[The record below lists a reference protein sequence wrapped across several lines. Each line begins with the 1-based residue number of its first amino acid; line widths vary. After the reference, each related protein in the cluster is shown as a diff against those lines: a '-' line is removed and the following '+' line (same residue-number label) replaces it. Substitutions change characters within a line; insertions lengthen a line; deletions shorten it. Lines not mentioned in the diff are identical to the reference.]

1 MLVEDDSMVRGWVRL
16 ALEGSEFRIVG
27 EAPTVAVALELV
39 ERRRPDVLLVDY
51 HLPDGVGIELVR
63 ELRTRGV
70 PTPAVVMTANMQS
83 GFNERAR
90 EAGAQATVLKTGS
103 ADDLIV
109 ALRIAAEGG
118 SSFDLRHPRRQAGR
132 AALSPRERDSLRL
145 VAGGSTNKEVAA
157 ELGVSEE
164 TVKTLLGRAFA
175 KLGARKRAEAVAEA
189 QRLGL
194 L

>member
-39 ERRRPDVLLVDY
+39 ERRRPDVLL
-51 HLPDGVGIELVR
+51 DGVGIELVR

-109 ALRIAAEGG
+109 ALRVAAEGG

-175 KLGARKRAEAVAEA
+175 KLGARKRAESVAEA